1 MALTLH
7 TIIASTRPAR
17 IGPAVAEWFHERAL
31 EHGRFEARLVDLA
44 DFALP
49 VFDEPRHPRL
59 QQYEHEHT
67 RAWAAS
73 VAAADAFVFVIPEY
87 NHGPPPALIN
97 ALDYVYREWNEKPC
111 GFVSYG
117 GASGGVRAV
126 QTTKLTVTTLK
137 MMPMVESISVPMVN
151 DYLDDTGRFA
161 GHEPLLEA
169 AQQLLDA
176 LHRWATAL
184 KPMRASR

>member
-1 MALTLH
+1 MALRLH
-7 TIIASTRPAR
+7 TIICSTRPTR
-17 IGPAVAEWFHERAL
+17 VGPAVARWFHERAIA
-31 EHGRFEARLVDLA
+31 HGRFEAHLIDLA

-73 VAAADAFVFVIPEY
+73 VAAADAYVFVTPEY
-87 NHGPPPALIN
+87 NHGPPPSLIN

-126 QTTKLTVTTLK
+126 QAAKLTVTTLK
-137 MMPMVESISVPMVN
+137 MMPMVEAVSVPMVSQH
-151 DYLDDTGRFA
+151 LDDKGRFTVP
-161 GHEPLLEA
+161 EPLPEA
-169 AQQLLDA
+169 ARLLLDA
-176 LHRWATAL
+176 LHRWAAAL
-184 KPMRASR
+184 KPMREAR